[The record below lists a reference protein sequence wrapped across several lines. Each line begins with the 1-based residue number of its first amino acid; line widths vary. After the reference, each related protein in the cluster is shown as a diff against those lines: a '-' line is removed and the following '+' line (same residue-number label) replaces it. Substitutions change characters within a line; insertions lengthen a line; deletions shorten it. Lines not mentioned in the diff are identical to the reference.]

1 MMGAVRPSRKERPQ
15 KMVDAME
22 RGQEKETTYTMMGA
36 VRPSRKERP
45 QNMVDAWKEGK
56 RRRQHKQLWG
66 QFDRVEEKDHKRW
79 WMLGKRAREGDNINN
94 DGGSS
99 TE

>member
-1 MMGAVRPSRKERPQ
+1 MMRAVRPSRKERPQ

-45 QNMVDAWKEGK
+45 QKMVDAMERGQEKE
-56 RRRQHKQLWG
+56 
-66 QFDRVEEKDHKRW
+66 
-79 WMLGKRAREGDNINN
+79 
-94 DGGSS
+94 
-99 TE
+99 TT

>member
-15 KMVDAME
+15 K
-22 RGQEKETTYTMMGA
+22 
-36 VRPSRKERP
+36 
-45 QNMVDAWKEGK
+45 MVDAWKEGK

-66 QFDRVEEKDHKRW
+66 QFDRVEKKNTKDGGCN
-79 WMLGKRAREGDNINN
+79 GKRAREGDNINN
-94 DGGSS
+94 DEGSS